1 MKNGFR
7 LLKMRAKWNVETAKR
22 IHVIVRT
29 RPLNV
34 REIRENAKVG
44 KSHWSTE
51 SQETITKGQRP
62 LKVHTFCRFV

>member
-51 SQETITKGQRP
+51 SQETIT
-62 LKVHTFCRFV
+62 